1 MPRQSRSRTWRPVW
15 MLALLPLALPFLV
28 GSCSGTDASADSAS
42 AGSTTTNTIEGGD
55 LTGFDVKVHQAV
67 G

>member
-1 MPRQSRSRTWRPVW
+1 

-28 GSCSGTDASADSAS
+28 GSCSGTDAGADSAS